1 MQYLLLIYAD
11 EKIVQGMSQQKLGET
26 MQAYMAY
33 TAKLREDGV
42 YLGSNRLKNV
52 GTAASVRIRD
62 GKSNVVNGP
71 FAETREQLGGYFL
84 IEAPDDKTAQDYAA
98 KCPGAAVGTMEVRPV
113 WQM

>member
-1 MQYLLLIYAD
+1 MEYLLLIYAD
-11 EKIVQGMSQQKLGET
+11 QTAVQTLSQQKLGEM

-42 YLGSNRLKNV
+42 YLGSNRLKPV
-52 GTAASVRIRD
+52 DTASSVRVRD
-62 GKSNVVNGP
+62 GKSNVMNGP

-84 IEAPDDKTAQDYAA
+84 IEVPDDKAAQRYAA
-98 KCPGAAVGTMEVRPV
+98 LCPGASVGTMEVRPV